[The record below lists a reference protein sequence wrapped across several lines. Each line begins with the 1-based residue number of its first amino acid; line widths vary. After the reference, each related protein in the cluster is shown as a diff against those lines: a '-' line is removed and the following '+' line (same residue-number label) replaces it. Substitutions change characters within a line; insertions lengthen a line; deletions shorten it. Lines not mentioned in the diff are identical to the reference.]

1 MFTKTIEDQ
10 IAYFENHENVLLGLQ
25 GLIETA
31 QRLHREERKISLLS
45 IRLVGLLV
53 EQNGAGNSRMNQEH
67 FAYYIGLTQNQFW
80 KRSQAYRVIKN
91 FPEFGKMIDSGETS
105 ASHVAMLSSKIT
117 AANAEVLTRGIRQ
130 KSTQEVRD
138 FIAAITPE
146 GDLRDD
152 TDTFVDIKL
161 RLCKTQVDLLERARE
176 ILAHGGAVPSTA
188 DLVIQAL
195 EEFVDRRDP
204 LKKAER
210 AEGKS
215 HRKNQFDEEDLG
227 KATALKQ
234 SKDEGLNRHVCSD
247 GLLAPAL
254 KQDVFQTQRNKQFKI
269 PAGTRH
275 KVWLRDGGYCTYELS
290 PGIICK
296 SRMML
301 EVDHI
306 VPVAR
311 GGLNHLD
318 NLTLKCRHHNQWRAI
333 QMFGEE
339 HMEQFRHLAPRSFK
353 AIAFQDT
360 SQAFPASD

>member
-1 MFTKTIEDQ
+1 MFAKTIEDQ
-10 IAYFENHENVLLGLQ
+10 IDYFENHENVLLGLQ

-31 QRLHREERKISLLS
+31 QRLHSEERKISLLS

-53 EQNGAGNSRMNQEH
+53 EQNGPGNSRMNQEH

-91 FPEFGKMIDSGETS
+91 FPEFGEMIDSGETS
-105 ASHVAMLSSKIT
+105 ASHVAMLPSKIT
-117 AANAEVLTRGIRQ
+117 SANAEVLARGIRQ
-130 KSTQEVRD
+130 KSTHEVRD
-138 FIAAITPE
+138 FIASVTAE
-146 GDLRDD
+146 GDLADEAD
-152 TDTFVDIKL
+152 TYIDIKL

-176 ILAHGGAVPSTA
+176 ILAHGGCVPSTA
-188 DLVIQAL
+188 ELVMQAL
-195 EEFVDRRDP
+195 EELVNRRDP

-210 AEGKS
+210 AQSKS
-215 HRKNQFDEEDLG
+215 PRKKEPGDEDLG
-227 KATALKQ
+227 NSTALKQ
-234 SKDEGLNRHVCSD
+234 SDDAVLHRDLGTD
-247 GLLAPAL
+247 GSSGPAL
-254 KQDVFQTQRNKQFKI
+254 KQDSVQTPRNTRVKI
-269 PAGTRH
+269 PAATRH
-275 KVWLRDGGYCTYELS
+275 KIWLRDGGYCTQELS
-290 PGIICK
+290 PGIACD

-339 HMEQFRHLAPRSFK
+339 HMEQYRH
-353 AIAFQDT
+353 
-360 SQAFPASD
+360 